1 MPKWQNKTLRHNISN
16 HLNLQSLYILC
27 FSLLSSEFRV
37 LPLHNMA
44 LRAEAKKL
52 NSPLPGPSYFRR
64 EAKEPGYDWEQ
75 WFNSSKLWH

>member
-44 LRAEAKKL
+44 LRAEAKKIEFTP
-52 NSPLPGPSYFRR
+52 SGPQLFLARS
-64 EAKEPGYDWEQ
+64 
-75 WFNSSKLWH
+75 